1 MVVVDSFT
9 GLLKELKLDQFE
21 QNFVD
26 DGWDDIRTFNSMV
39 PEDVENCKFLKPG
52 HKKKLLNH
60 LQSINSQKKKI
71 QDSGDES
78 EEIQDLRGEEEEEE
92 ENSQIIYLENEGPEI
107 IDLESEEETISTP
120 KKRKRS
126 ESPSPQLKKLK
137 NSRTIPILEEIN
149 KLVSPNTMLE
159 TFKKEDGVIDDLE
172 VYVGSLEDM
181 LLNQKLKLSCRF
193 IPKIKS
199 ISWVKCVR
207 FEKFFSHFFIR
218 DQISLNLMNGKNFL
232 IKMELSEE
240 KIFNSIIEY
249 IKGLKEDVEKTY
261 LEYLVESTSD
271 FFSKS
276 NISISIVIFNAFG
289 GVFDHRIFGT
299 ESTEN
304 NSITLWMKMTGF

>member
-1 MVVVDSFT
+1 MVAVDSFT
-9 GLLKELKLDQFE
+9 ELLKELKLDQFE
-21 QNFVD
+21 QKFVD
-26 DGWDDIRTFNSMV
+26 DGWDDIDTFNSME
-39 PEDVENCKFLKPG
+39 PEDVENCSFLKPG

-92 ENSQIIYLENEGPEI
+92 ENSQIIDLENEGPEI
-107 IDLESEEETISTP
+107 IDLNSEETISTP

-126 ESPSPQLKKLK
+126 ESPSPQPKKLK
-137 NSRTIPILEEIN
+137 TSRTIPILEEIN

-159 TFKKEDGVIDDLE
+159 TFKKEEDGFIDDLE

-207 FEKFFSHFFIR
+207 FEKFFLTFFHKRPNFIEF
-218 DQISLNLMNGKNFL
+218 DEWKEFLNQNG
-232 IKMELSEE
+232 
-240 KIFNSIIEY
+240 
-249 IKGLKEDVEKTY
+249 
-261 LEYLVESTSD
+261 
-271 FFSKS
+271 
-276 NISISIVIFNAFG
+276 IV
-289 GVFDHRIFGT
+289 
-299 ESTEN
+299 
-304 NSITLWMKMTGF
+304 